1 MRILKKKLWPSK
13 VTLSMDN
20 SDPKIDDIEIWL
32 GENLGTFKSKWN
44 AVYGNRCT
52 DFYFR
57 SEQDAL
63 LFTLRWS

>member
-1 MRILKKKLWPSK
+1 MRILKKSLWPSK
-13 VTLSMDN
+13 VTLSVDG

-32 GENLGTFKSKWN
+32 GENLGAFKSKWN
-44 AVYGNRCT
+44 VICGNRYT

-63 LFTLRWS
+63 LFALRWS